1 MVEWISDRYYVFT
14 TSERHTF
21 LLKKKTCEKKKK
33 RLEVSY
39 LGGSVPKVLFCSG
52 VMVELEGQISNG

>member
-1 MVEWISDRYYVFT
+1 MVEWISNRYYVFT

-21 LLKKKTCEKKKK
+21 WLKKNLWKEKK